1 MCVRVTRGA
10 DRSLHIARWPRPW
23 DAAAPQ
29 APLMTRNVTAPKQAD
44 ARPLEDVVTELA
56 RLTA

>member
-1 MCVRVTRGA
+1 MTRGA